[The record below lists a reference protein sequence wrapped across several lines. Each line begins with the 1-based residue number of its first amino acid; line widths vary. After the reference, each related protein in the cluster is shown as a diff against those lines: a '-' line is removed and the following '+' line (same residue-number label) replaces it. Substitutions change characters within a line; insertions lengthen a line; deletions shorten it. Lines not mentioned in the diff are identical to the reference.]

1 MGCRTQTKFDTARD
15 LTNRSAWPHNGATMN
30 PKRVKINFRL
40 NAETKRKAE
49 KLADS
54 LGISLNDVLSLA
66 VTEYLKAELKREPK
80 P

>member
-1 MGCRTQTKFDTARD
+1 
-15 LTNRSAWPHNGATMN
+15 MN

-54 LGISLNDVLSLA
+54 LGISFNDVISLA

>member
-1 MGCRTQTKFDTARD
+1 
-15 LTNRSAWPHNGATMN
+15 MN

-40 NAETKRKAE
+40 NAETKRRAE

-66 VTEYLKAELKREPK
+66 VTEYLKGERKRETGVQSNTLTGK
-80 P
+80 GERGCINR